1 MQVRFQLLPVSL
13 DPSLAKIS
21 VDIAGTTL
29 TYDHGPAESTA
40 FQWPGAGGKTLVRVT
55 FTPTSGGSGTVIER
69 DGSWALLRL
78 LDAARIIP
86 SGQPDKF
93 RVLFN
98 GSGGTAEFELTASSV
113 RNPFTM
119 SALREFRCPSHL

>member
-1 MQVRFQLLPVSL
+1 VRFQLLPVSL
-13 DPSLAKIS
+13 DPGLAKVS
-21 VDIAGTTL
+21 VDIAGTSL
-29 TYDHGPAESTA
+29 TYDHGPAESTS

-55 FTPTSGGSGTVIER
+55 FTPTGGGSGTVIER

-78 LDAARIIP
+78 LDAARVIP

-93 RVLFN
+93 RVVFTAPA
-98 GSGGTAEFELTASSV
+98 GAAEFELTASSV

-119 SALREFRCPSHL
+119 SALRNFRCPSHL